1 MHLLR
6 VRISLFSYD
15 MESANTTKI
24 LRKMNNR
31 TLSQSVQ
38 HAGALHIWKSVW
50 NRVSYNS
57 FADLSILVIR
67 KHSESMEEL
76 KGIIVEE

>member
-38 HAGALHIWKSVW
+38 HAGALHIWKSV
-50 NRVSYNS
+50 SYNS

-67 KHSESMEEL
+67 KHSESIEEL
-76 KGIIVEE
+76 KEIIVEK